1 MLRKKIH
8 LAENKYYWIAFVLTL
23 LMMAPTDRSVI
34 VRYCICSISCSVI
47 LFSLIKL
54 DSNYISN
61 FVKRNTKQ
69 SIFIVLFSI
78 AHAVILANS
87 FNIMWRPSNKLE
99 VLASHFRLNSV
110 QFLRIITLLAFPC
123 MVCSLFVI
131 LSYLLNWYQRNHSH
145 ISEFVTV
152 FFLATMVFQISQG
165 ISCGYVSNT
174 GLKNMFCGILIIIA
188 VIGLVYILL
197 ASVKISVLVGTVP
210 FLLFSTVNFYVFA
223 FRGREICPSDLFSIR
238 TAINVVSDYKIF
250 FSLVVMMGWLGWTA
264 LMGAFFLTG
273 READYNKKRTR
284 AYSSVICLLSVLLV
298 FGLEKDTSV
307 KSWFN
312 SGSAINGTMLN
323 FFLQIRDSRVH
334 APDDYSPDS
343 IRQLEQ
349 RYQSQ
354 ESIINDRQPSI
365 IVIME
370 ESLTDFSVLGN
381 EVQTE
386 IPLLPFISSLE
397 ENAVSGYA
405 YSSVYGGNTANSEFE
420 FLTGNS
426 MAFLP
431 YGSVPYQQYLSDNQY
446 SLLSFLHTE
455 NYNCIV
461 THPYIA
467 NGWNR
472 LNVYNWFGFDEM
484 SFIGDYPQTERIR
497 KYIGDRDMF
506 EYIINSYEK
515 RDKNKGFFVFG
526 ITIQNHGGYS
536 YSRFESTVPLEYKK
550 HYPEAE
556 QYLSLANLSDQAVE
570 YLISYFSE
578 VSDPVVICVF
588 GDHQPRV
595 ELEFLEAV
603 HGGAFDDLDSEML
616 KYKVPF
622 FIWANYDIEEKRDVE
637 TSINYLSTHLLDV
650 CGFELPS
657 YNKFL
662 YDVEQH
668 IPILTANG
676 YYSMSNNRFLPVSE
690 ATGDEKE
697 ILNLYHIMEYNSM
710 FDKEQGSRFFKT
722 G

>member
-1 MLRKKIH
+1 
-8 LAENKYYWIAFVLTL
+8 
-23 LMMAPTDRSVI
+23 
-34 VRYCICSISCSVI
+34 
-47 LFSLIKL
+47 
-54 DSNYISN
+54 
-61 FVKRNTKQ
+61 
-69 SIFIVLFSI
+69 
-78 AHAVILANS
+78 
-87 FNIMWRPSNKLE
+87 
-99 VLASHFRLNSV
+99 
-110 QFLRIITLLAFPC
+110 
-123 MVCSLFVI
+123 
-131 LSYLLNWYQRNHSH
+131 
-145 ISEFVTV
+145 
-152 FFLATMVFQISQG
+152 
-165 ISCGYVSNT
+165 
-174 GLKNMFCGILIIIA
+174 
-188 VIGLVYILL
+188 
-197 ASVKISVLVGTVP
+197 
-210 FLLFSTVNFYVFA
+210 
-223 FRGREICPSDLFSIR
+223 
-238 TAINVVSDYKIF
+238 
-250 FSLVVMMGWLGWTA
+250 
-264 LMGAFFLTG
+264 
-273 READYNKKRTR
+273 
-284 AYSSVICLLSVLLV
+284 
-298 FGLEKDTSV
+298 
-307 KSWFN
+307 
-312 SGSAINGTMLN
+312 
-323 FFLQIRDSRVH
+323 
-334 APDDYSPDS
+334 
-343 IRQLEQ
+343 
-349 RYQSQ
+349 
-354 ESIINDRQPSI
+354 
-365 IVIME
+365 ME

-397 ENAVSGYA
+397 ANTISGYA

-431 YGSVPYQQYLSDNQY
+431 FGSVPYQQYLSDDQY
-446 SLLSFLHTE
+446 SLLSFLHTAD
-455 NYNCIV
+455 YNCIV

-472 LNVYNWFGFDEM
+472 LNVYDWFGFDEM
-484 SFIGDYPQTERIR
+484 SFIDDYPQVQRIR

-506 EYIINSYEK
+506 EYIINNYEN
-515 RDKNKGFFVFG
+515 RDKDKGFFLFG

-536 YSRFESTVPLEYKK
+536 YTRFESTVPLKYKK

-570 YLISYFSE
+570 YLINYFSG

-595 ELEFLEAV
+595 EQAFLEDV

-657 YNKFL
+657 YNRFL
-662 YDVEQH
+662 YDIEQH
-668 IPILTANG
+668 IPVLTANG

-710 FDKEQGSRFFKT
+710 FDKEQESLFFRT